1 MGMGTHSDTGPVGF
15 LNRVRA
21 VLPQGNTLPYEI
33 WLRRHRWLVGL
44 LAAQGVGMTIYALAQ
59 GFPLLHSIQEGGIL
73 VAFAV
78 AAWAVRDHQRLAGV
92 VCSIGLITTS
102 AVLVHVSGGL
112 IEAHFH
118 FFVMIILLTLYEDWI
133 PFLIAAAYVLVHHGL
148 MGALD
153 PGSVYNHPD
162 AVAHPFKWAAIHAFF
177 VTGAGAAAVVAWRL
191 NEIYRAE
198 TASAL
203 ELARSRERS
212 LTEAQELANLGGWE
226 YEILTTE
233 VRWSPQLYQV
243 FGLDPEAFTPT
254 GERFRELIDE
264 RDHESLRN
272 AYLDAVEHGGTFSTR
287 CRYAHPDGTN
297 RILQLRG
304 EVIVDEAG
312 EPVRVAGTF
321 QDVSERELARELALR
336 RADAQRAV
344 AELGERALGTTD
356 LDGLFEEAI
365 ASMASV
371 LRVEMAGLSEWIP
384 EDDEFMVLA
393 EVGMDAAGARYPG
406 SKRSLSGYT
415 LLTGKPVVVTDWS
428 TENRFERPAIVD
440 KIGASSAVNVIVK
453 QRGRS
458 FGVLVAASRELRTF
472 DADEISFVQAVANVL
487 SAAIDRVDAEEEMR
501 HQGLHDPLTGLPNRV
516 LFVDRL
522 DQALAQAKRSG
533 GPVGVLFCDVDQ
545 FKLVNNSLGHETGDE
560 LLRAVAQRFS
570 ELLRPGDTL
579 ARFAGDEFGVLVG
592 EISSVREV
600 TRIAERVAAS
610 LASPFVVADGEHFVT
625 ASTGIAIGDGTESA
639 ETLLR
644 DADLAMRR
652 AKERGRGRYELV
664 DELMRERAVGQLR
677 TENDLR
683 RALDR
688 DELRVHYQPIVSL
701 ATGAIG
707 DFEAL
712 ARWEHPERGLLSPAE
727 FIPMAEES
735 GLVVELGDRVL
746 ELACEQ
752 GTRWHL
758 ERPQTPVAISVNV
771 SARQLADPEFPDRV
785 ASVLERTGLPA
796 TSLRLEVTETT
807 LVEEHQWSVDNFTR
821 LKGFGVGVVLDDFGT
836 GFSSLGYLRRFPF
849 DLLKIDRSFI
859 EQISIPTNSAIV
871 TAVIGIAE
879 ALELEV
885 VAEGIETKSQ
895 LAAVKAL
902 GCHHAQGYLFSRP
915 VPAAKA
921 GALLRGVRLPQ
932 ATPS

>member
-1 MGMGTHSDTGPVGF
+1 MQTRLAGVADF
-15 LNRVRA
+15 LTRVRA
-21 VLPQGNTLPYEI
+21 VLPRGNTLPYAI

-59 GFPLLHSIQEGGIL
+59 GFPLVHSLQEGGVL

-78 AAWAVRDHQRLAGV
+78 AAWAVRAHQRLAGV

-102 AVLVHVSGGL
+102 AVLVHISGGL

-133 PFLIAAAYVLVHHGL
+133 PFLIAAGYVLVHHGL
-148 MGALD
+148 MGAVD

-162 AVAHPFKWAAIHAFF
+162 AVAHPFKWAAIHAVF

-198 TASAL
+198 TESAL
-203 ELARSRERS
+203 TLARDRERS
-212 LTEAQELANLGGWE
+212 LSDAQELAQLGGFE
-226 YEILTTE
+226 YDVTTGQAQ
-233 VRWSPQLYQV
+233 WSPQLYRV
-243 FGLDPEAFTPT
+243 LGLDPSIFPPS
-254 GERFRELIDE
+254 GERLMELIDPTGRARLTKAYE
-264 RDHESLRN
+264 RALAECGSFAIQCHYDHPEGEVR
-272 AYLDAVEHGGTFSTR
+272 T
-287 CRYAHPDGTN
+287 
-297 RILQLRG
+297 LQVRG
-304 EVIVDEAG
+304 EVIVDHGEA
-312 EPVRVAGTF
+312 PSRVVGTF
-321 QDVSERELARELALR
+321 QDVTAQERVRELALR

-344 AELGERALGTTD
+344 AELGERALGATD
-356 LDGLFEEAI
+356 LDGLFEEAVERI
-365 ASMASV
+365 SGV
-371 LRVEMAGLSEWIP
+371 LRVELAGLSEWIP
-384 EDDEFMVLA
+384 EDDEFMILA
-393 EVGMDAAGARYPG
+393 EVGMDAVGARYAG
-406 SKRSLSGYT
+406 SKGSLSGYT

-428 TENRFERPAIVD
+428 TEDRFDRPAIVD
-440 KIGASSAVNVIVK
+440 QLGASSAVNVVVK
-453 QRGRS
+453 RRDRS

-487 SAAIDRVDAEEEMR
+487 SAAIDRVDAEQEMR

-579 ARFAGDEFGVLVG
+579 ARLAGDEFGVLVG
-592 EISSVREV
+592 GIASVREV

-664 DELMRERAVGQLR
+664 DELMRERAVDQLR

-688 DELRVHYQPIVSL
+688 DELRVHYQPIISL
-701 ATGAIG
+701 ATGVIG
-707 DFEAL
+707 GFEAL
-712 ARWEHPERGLLSPAE
+712 VRWEHPKRGLLSPAE

-735 GLVVELGDRVL
+735 GLIVELGDRVL

-752 GTRWHL
+752 AARWRV
-758 ERPQTPVAISVNV
+758 EQSQTPVGISVNV

-785 ASVLERTGLPA
+785 ASVLERTALPA
-796 TSLRLEVTETT
+796 ASLRLEVTETT
-807 LVEEHQWSVDNFTR
+807 LVEEHQWSVDNFAR
-821 LKGFGVGVVLDDFGT
+821 IKAFGVGVVLDDFGT
-836 GFSSLGYLRRFPF
+836 GFSSLGYVRRFPF

-859 EQISIPTNSAIV
+859 DQISIQTNAAIV

-885 VAEGIETKSQ
+885 VAEGIENKSQ
-895 LAAVKAL
+895 LDAVRAL
-902 GCHHAQGYLFSRP
+902 GCHHGQGYLFSRP
-915 VPAAKA
+915 VPAAEA
-921 GALLRGVRLPQ
+921 SALLRGVRLSQ
-932 ATPS
+932 VTAS

>member
-1 MGMGTHSDTGPVGF
+1 MGAYSDTGPVGF

-21 VLPQGNTLPYEI
+21 VLPQGNTLPHDV
-33 WLRRHRWLVGL
+33 WLRRHVWLVGL
-44 LAAQGVGMTIYALAQ
+44 LAAQGVGMIIYALAQ
-59 GFPLLHSIQEGGIL
+59 GFPVLHSLQEGGIL
-73 VAFAV
+73 IAFAV

-92 VCSIGLITTS
+92 VCSVGLITTS

-153 PGSVYNHPD
+153 PNSVYNHPD

-191 NEIYRAE
+191 NETYRAE

-203 ELARSRERS
+203 GLARDRERS
-212 LTEAQELANLGGWE
+212 LSEAHELAQLGGFE
-226 YEILTTE
+226 YDLTSE
-233 VRWSPQLYQV
+233 RAEWSPQLYHV
-243 FGLDPEAFTPT
+243 LGLDPSAFPPS
-254 GERFRELIDE
+254 GEQLMELIDSAGRARLTE
-264 RDHESLRN
+264 
-272 AYLDAVEHGGTFSTR
+272 AYEQALADRGTFATQ
-287 CRYAHPDGTN
+287 CHYDHPDGEVRT
-297 RILQLRG
+297 LQIRG
-304 EVIVDEAG
+304 EVIADHASV
-312 EPVRVAGTF
+312 PTRVVGTF
-321 QDVSERELARELALR
+321 QDVTARERVRELALR

-356 LDGLFEEAI
+356 LDGLFDEAV
-365 ASMASV
+365 ASISSV

-384 EDDEFMVLA
+384 EDDEFMILA
-393 EVGMDAAGARYPG
+393 EVGMDAAGARYAG
-406 SKRSLSGYT
+406 SKGSLSGYT
-415 LLTGKPVVVTDWS
+415 LLTGKPAVVADWS

-440 KIGASSAVNVIVK
+440 KLGASSAVNVVVK

-458 FGVLVAASRELRTF
+458 FGVLIAASRELRTF
-472 DADEISFVQAVANVL
+472 DTDEISFVQAVANVL
-487 SAAIDRVDAEEEMR
+487 SAAIDRVDAEDEMR

-592 EISSVREV
+592 EVSSVREV

-701 ATGAIG
+701 ATGVIG

-746 ELACEQ
+746 ALACEQ
-752 GTRWHL
+752 AARWRL
-758 ERPQTPVAISVNV
+758 EHPQTPVGISVNV
-771 SARQLADPEFPDRV
+771 SARQLADHEFPARV

-807 LVEEHQWSVDNFTR
+807 LVEEHQWSVDNFAR

-859 EQISIPTNSAIV
+859 DQISNRTNAAIV

-885 VAEGIETKSQ
+885 VAEGVETKSQ

-915 VPAAKA
+915 VPVADAT
-921 GALLRGVRLPQ
+921 ALLRGVSLSQ
-932 ATPS
+932 VTSA